1 MLLRGRR
8 ISGTMN
14 GLKII
19 FWIMI
24 VWNCFLPC
32 IVVYILVFFS
42 SDAEFDFRNDTNIRI
57 KTQLLQ
63 FLTPLYEDCEY
74 FVHDQRTFGNESF
87 HSICNRYYE
96 KGSVVS
102 FKIFVMK
109 RQFAALDWNEMM
121 RKKAL
126 GEEDT
131 DIQDWQELLLSRLMA
146 ALKA

>member
-1 MLLRGRR
+1 LFFLFFDNIIYDLVFQDQDAEDEVREKSPRR
-8 ISGTMN
+8 I
-14 GLKII
+14 KKH
-19 FWIMI
+19 
-24 VWNCFLPC
+24 V
-32 IVVYILVFFS
+32 
-42 SDAEFDFRNDTNIRI
+42 
-57 KTQLLQ
+57 LQ
-63 FLTPLYEDCEY
+63 FLTPLYDDCQY

-102 FKIFVMK
+102 FPIFEMK

-126 GEEDT
+126 GEEDS
-131 DIQDWQELLLSRLMA
+131 DIQDWQELLLERLIA